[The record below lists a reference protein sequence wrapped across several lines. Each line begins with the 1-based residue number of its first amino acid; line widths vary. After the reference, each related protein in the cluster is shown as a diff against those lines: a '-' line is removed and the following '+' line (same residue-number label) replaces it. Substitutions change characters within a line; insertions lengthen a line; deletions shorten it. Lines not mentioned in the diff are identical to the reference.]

1 MQFEPVNGVADI
13 RTDLQWLVGCENL
26 AEGNQPKTYTLYLAS
41 QDDQCFNELNN
52 VRQIDLIVS
61 DVESTDEDFLPAN
74 VFTPNG
80 DGVNDT
86 YSLTNLP
93 VDNCTGE
100 FRSFRVH
107 NRWGTEVYVSI
118 EREFTWTGDGLLPG
132 VYFYVVEFTN
142 KEYSGTISILQ

>member
-1 MQFEPVNGVADI
+1 MVS
-13 RTDLQWLVGCENL
+13 CENL
-26 AEGNQPKTYTLYLAS
+26 SEGNQPRTYTLFLAS
-41 QDDQCFNELNN
+41 EDDQCFNELDGM
-52 VRQIDLIVS
+52 RRIDLTVS
-61 DVESTDEDFLPAN
+61 DVTSDDTNFLPAN

-86 YSLTNLP
+86 YSLENLP

-118 EREFTWTGDGLLPG
+118 ERDFVWTGDNLLPG
-132 VYFYVVEFTN
+132 VYFYVVEYTN
-142 KEYSGTISILQ
+142 KDYSGTISILQ